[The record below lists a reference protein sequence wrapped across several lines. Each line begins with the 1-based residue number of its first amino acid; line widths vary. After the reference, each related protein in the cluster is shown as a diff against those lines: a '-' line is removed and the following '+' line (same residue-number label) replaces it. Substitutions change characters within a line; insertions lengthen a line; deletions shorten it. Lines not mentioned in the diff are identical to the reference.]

1 MPLSDSS
8 WTRRPGTLAGAQL
21 DGVTWFGAT
30 RPDGFVLGYDTG
42 VSCDGHFIDR

>member
-1 MPLSDSS
+1 
-8 WTRRPGTLAGAQL
+8 LAGAQL

-30 RPDGFVLGYDTG
+30 CPDGFVLGYDTG